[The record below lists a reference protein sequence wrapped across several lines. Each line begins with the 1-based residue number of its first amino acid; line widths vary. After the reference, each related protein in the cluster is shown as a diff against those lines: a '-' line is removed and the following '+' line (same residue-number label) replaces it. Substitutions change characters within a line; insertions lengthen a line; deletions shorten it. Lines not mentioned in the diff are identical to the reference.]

1 MDKGKSLL
9 STIIMVS
16 VLVYSIS
23 GCMNVDGITIKN
35 INLQNVKDG
44 QYTGE
49 YSMGP
54 VKVVAL
60 VIVKDHIIKDIE
72 IIKHRHGKG
81 AAAEKITE
89 DVIRKQSLQVDVVTG
104 ATASSKIILKAIE
117 NALKID

>member
-1 MDKGKSLL
+1 MNKVNSLL
-9 STIIMVS
+9 CTIIMVS
-16 VLVYSIS
+16 VLVFSIN
-23 GCMNVDGITIKN
+23 GCMNVDGIMIED

-44 QYTGE
+44 QYAGE

-54 VKVVAL
+54 VKVVVL
-60 VIVKDHIIKDIE
+60 VIVQDHIIKDIE
-72 IIKHRHGKG
+72 ITKHRHGKG

>member
-1 MDKGKSLL
+1 MDKVKSLL
-9 STIIMVS
+9 STIMI
-16 VLVYSIS
+16 VLVLVFSIS
-23 GCMNVDGITIKN
+23 GCMNVDKIIIED
-35 INLQNVKDG
+35 INLQNIKDG

-54 VKVVAL
+54 VKVVVL
-60 VIVKDHIIKDIE
+60 VRVQDHIIKDIE

-89 DVIRKQSLQVDVVTG
+89 DVVRKQSLQVDVVTG